1 MTDSKK
7 LISLVRGIVG
17 LHMQPWSLKVGN
29 AGKGAFARLHRKMVE
44 AGGDLRLIGRV
55 CQCDA
60 CATGSNWKSRSLAS
74 GSPNWDHETSQRV
87 MDFAEQFDNEP
98 AALQPKVQGRDLLA
112 LGLKPGPQVG
122 DLVKK
127 ALALQEANAGLS
139 KEEILQQILHST

>member
-1 MTDSKK
+1 
-7 LISLVRGIVG
+7 
-17 LHMQPWSLKVGN
+17 
-29 AGKGAFARLHRKMVE
+29 
-44 AGGDLRLIGRV
+44 
-55 CQCDA
+55 
-60 CATGSNWKSRSLAS
+60 
-74 GSPNWDHETSQRV
+74 